1 MLKRVQL
8 RGEPFYTGDYSS
20 TAVAVYTVSAF
31 ISRCGSG
38 VYSGAE
44 KAGRGRLVQKW
55 RPEWLSTDCDINRRC
70 NCTKAVERNQMLKAL
85 ATYYHYRVVRKGRYI
100 IIHNNLYF
108 WIVLIM
114 GLNCEGRFILRS
126 VNDYAR
132 YQLLY

>member
-1 MLKRVQL
+1 MLKPVQL
-8 RGEPFYTGDYSS
+8 RGEPFYTGDCSS

-31 ISRCGSG
+31 ISRCSG

-70 NCTKAVERNQMLKAL
+70 NCTKAVERNQMKAL

-100 IIHNNLYF
+100 ISHNNLCF
-108 WIVLIM
+108 WFVLIM

-126 VNDYAR
+126 GNDYAR